1 MYNQVIMNKDNV
13 VIHYAGLVKNT
24 KLELKITNFLPNSD
38 YHV

>member
-24 KLELKITNFLPNSD
+24 KLEIKITIFLLNPE
-38 YHV
+38 YRV